1 VATETAQERA
11 RALRTRLDAA
21 TARLAAAGV
30 PSPQADA
37 AALAAYALGTEG
49 LDVLQPPELD
59 PGFEQRYQE
68 LIDRRSRREPLQ
80 LITGR
85 ATFRYLDLRVRP
97 GVFLPRP
104 ETEWVTEQ
112 AITALRTAASS
123 RPAPVVLDLCSGT
136 GAIALSIAHEVP
148 EAQVLA
154 VEVSEAAVATIEGNA
169 GRHHIELQV
178 LHGDV
183 REEELLRPWQA
194 GADVVI
200 SNPPYIPPG
209 GIPVDPEVRE
219 YDPAPALYGG
229 GADGLEV
236 PRAVVAGAART
247 LRPGGT
253 FVMEHGADQ
262 GEQVR
267 EVVRACG
274 AFTDIETRQDLTGRD
289 RMVVACR
296 IGPTTS

>member
-11 RALRTRLDAA
+11 RALRIQVEAGA
-21 TARLAAAGV
+21 ERLAAAGV
-30 PSPQADA
+30 PSPRADA
-37 AALAAYALGTEG
+37 AALAAYALGTEA

-59 PGFEQRYQE
+59 PGFEQRYQA

-85 ATFRYLDLRVRP
+85 AAFRYLDLQVRP

-112 AITALRTAASS
+112 AITALRTAAST

-154 VEVSEAAVATIEGNA
+154 VEVSEAAVATIEDNA
-169 GRHHIELQV
+169 GRHHLELQV

-183 REEELLRPWQA
+183 RNEHLVDPWQS

-209 GIPVDPEVRE
+209 GVPVDPEVRE

-236 PRAVVAGAART
+236 PCAVIAAAART

-267 EVVRACG
+267 ELVRSCG
-274 AFTDIETRQDLTGRD
+274 AFTDIETRRDLAGRD